1 MNFKLAFTPK
11 ADEQYEAIK
20 NDFSKVRLLKDVDK
34 ALGYMET
41 NLRHPSLNT
50 HPYRSIFGPNE
61 EKIFESYAQ
70 QATSGAYRIF
80 WYYGPGKNVISIIAI
95 IPHP

>member
-1 MNFKLAFTPK
+1 MNFKLVFTPK

-20 NDFSKVRLLKDVDK
+20 NDFSTVRLLKDVDK

-41 NLRHPSLNT
+41 NLRHPSLNA
-50 HPYRSIFGPNE
+50 HPYHSIFGPNE